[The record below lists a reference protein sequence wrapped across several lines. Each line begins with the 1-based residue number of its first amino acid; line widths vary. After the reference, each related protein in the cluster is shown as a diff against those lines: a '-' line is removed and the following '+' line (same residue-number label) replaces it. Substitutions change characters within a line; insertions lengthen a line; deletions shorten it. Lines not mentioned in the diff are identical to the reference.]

1 MDLRPSLFH
10 ICIDSLL
17 PRAQTFHGTYS
28 AKCLC
33 PGGSLEELYSSV
45 SVWLAL
51 LSTLLRFSPDI
62 ETTANNKSTS
72 FGQSNLCSSRSLISQ
87 IELQT
92 ESCHPIS
99 SSGTKPLSFYPINLL
114 LTAISPNIRHFE
126 ERGSHSPNLQW
137 KLFVK
142 YLNGNFG

>member
-1 MDLRPSLFH
+1 M
-10 ICIDSLL
+10 
-17 PRAQTFHGTYS
+17 
-28 AKCLC
+28 
-33 PGGSLEELYSSV
+33 

-87 IELQT
+87 IELCFLPKLNLVTQYHHL
-92 ESCHPIS
+92 ERPE
-99 SSGTKPLSFYPINLL
+99 PLSFYPINLL

-126 ERGSHSPNLQW
+126 ERGSHSPNLQ
-137 KLFVK
+137 
-142 YLNGNFG
+142 